1 MPSAGRVVA
10 QVMPPPGFLEPVAVE
25 AQRAAVLGHVADQF
39 FGRPA
44 GQPGPDF
51 ERDFGG
57 GAHDPRQVLNDLLR
71 DCTRAEG
78 DKSIARQKL
87 WRRLVPA
94 VKWLPGEA
102 KPPGLR
108 WRSYPGRGR
117 KHHGTTSASGR
128 SDEWHIVLQQVAGP

>member
-57 GAHDPRQVLNDLLR
+57 GDGGRRPGPQGPNPVGWPGWQRGSVCRHTGEPARRPDRSRTAPATKATMPAMGLKMMVCGR
-71 DCTRAEG
+71 DT
-78 DKSIARQKL
+78 SIWKN
-87 WRRLVPA
+87 P
-94 VKWLPGEA
+94 
-102 KPPGLR
+102 
-108 WRSYPGRGR
+108 
-117 KHHGTTSASGR
+117 TSATR
-128 SDEWHIVLQQVAGP
+128 SRVKNVTL